1 MRVND
6 LVRRLTTMLIAED
19 LLLLAYDDEK
29 GKPVGVISHLEHSL
43 AGALLVELALLDRVD
58 VTEEGDER
66 GPGRIVVKDSSATGL
81 GPLDEALER
90 LAELEG
96 KKPKD
101 VLDPLTKGGLT
112 TKLLDGLAERGILRR
127 ENGKVLGLFPT
138 TRWPAEDSRH
148 EEDLKAGLRRV
159 LVDGERPDERMAA
172 LIALLATTVDV
183 KHVVGKEHALQAARR
198 AKEIAEGNWAGDALR
213 RAAEEIIMA
222 AVFVPTVIMAVT
234 TS

>member
-1 MRVND
+1 
-6 LVRRLTTMLIAED
+6 MLIAED

-148 EEDLKAGLRRV
+148 EEGVKDQLRRV
-159 LVDGERPDERMAA
+159 LVDGEYPDERTAV
-172 LIALLATTVDV
+172 LIALLAHGTALR
-183 KHVVGKEHALQAARR
+183 HVAGREHADVADRR
-198 AKEIAEGNWAGDALR
+198 AKEIAQGSWAGDSLR
-213 RAAEEIIMA
+213 KSVEEIVTATLLAPTILLA
-222 AVFVPTVIMAVT
+222 SSPAFVRRW
-234 TS
+234 